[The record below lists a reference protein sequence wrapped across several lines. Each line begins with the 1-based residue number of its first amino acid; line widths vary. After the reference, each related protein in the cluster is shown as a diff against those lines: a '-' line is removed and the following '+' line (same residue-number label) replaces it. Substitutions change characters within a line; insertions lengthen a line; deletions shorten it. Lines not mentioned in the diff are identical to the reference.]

1 MASIT
6 GAKQYTMTIIPT
18 IKLNHKDLKALV
30 NDLLKVAGQENVIA
44 DIESIIP
51 LALGNNEWSLTIT
64 LQPTATLPPAETNRT
79 KN

>member
-1 MASIT
+1 
-6 GAKQYTMTIIPT
+6 MTIIPT
-18 IKLNHKDLKALV
+18 IKLSHKDLKALV

-64 LQPTATLPPAETNRT
+64 LQPTATLQPVEETNRT